1 MTETEKLEAAVAVL
15 RRMRDN
21 RAGTG
26 NTAIATERRALDT
39 VLAAITAWNTRPDEG
54 EPVAWLGTTADG
66 WSDVTPDADNIA
78 VWRGYG
84 RHVQPLY
91 TRPAPA
97 LEREGVARALRET
110 VMPKSVRI
118 TQYAG
123 HVYDFGSLPGIT
135 DEIVGLLADAILA
148 MVGGGAPAGWRSV
161 ETLAAYEGEFFIALL
176 EDYPEVWATSLY
188 HEAMGRRPSRM
199 APGARKAMA
208 DNASLIVAWMPLP
221 DAPASTVEG

>member
-97 LEREGVARALRET
+97 LDREGEVKQALNWL
-110 VMPKSVRI
+110 
-118 TQYAG
+118 QYALMNEWTPDS
-123 HVYDFGSLPGIT
+123 HA
-135 DEIVGLLADAILA
+135 LAEHSWDRATQAILA
-148 MVGGGAPAGWRSV
+148 MVGGGGSAGWRSV